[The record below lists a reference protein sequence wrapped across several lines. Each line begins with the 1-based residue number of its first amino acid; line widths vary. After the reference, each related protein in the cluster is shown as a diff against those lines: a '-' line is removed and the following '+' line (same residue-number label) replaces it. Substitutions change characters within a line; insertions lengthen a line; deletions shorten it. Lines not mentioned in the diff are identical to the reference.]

1 MAEPE
6 VRQIVRMMD
15 TAMLNPEASQVLKQV
30 ANEVRDLCKKFPVP
44 K

>member
-1 MAEPE
+1 MQEPE

-15 TAMLNPEASQVLKQV
+15 TAMLNREDSRVLKQV
-30 ANEVRDLCKKFPVP
+30 ANEVQDLCKKFPVL